1 MIKNTASFINDL
13 AISLA
18 DLMPKYTSVTRIYI
32 AMAGKGI
39 GSVTININAVITMI
53 IIRYPS
59 RVKPPGVGRSIR
71 IIPTIIVIKNHF
83 FWVTQKRKLANDRC
97 ENPNI

>member
-1 MIKNTASFINDL
+1 
-13 AISLA
+13 
-18 DLMPKYTSVTRIYI
+18 
-32 AMAGKGI
+32 
-39 GSVTININAVITMI
+39 MI